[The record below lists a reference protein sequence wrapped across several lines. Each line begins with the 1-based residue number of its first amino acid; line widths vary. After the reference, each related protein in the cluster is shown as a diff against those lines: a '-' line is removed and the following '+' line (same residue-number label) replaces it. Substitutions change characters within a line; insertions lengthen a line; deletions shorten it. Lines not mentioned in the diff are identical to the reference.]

1 MPDLVRQIRIG
12 ELLECRTMVDARVCM
27 PDQAVFPEGSI
38 TCINNG
44 YRVAGIR
51 SFRKGMY
58 VVFLSSS
65 FVHELNPKI
74 GCHMNRG

>member
-1 MPDLVRQIRIG
+1 MLAYVCRIR
-12 ELLECRTMVDARVCM
+12 RYFRKARLH
-27 PDQAVFPEGSI
+27 AF
-38 TCINNG
+38 NNG